1 MDVDCDKA
9 GYPDNGG
16 NKACTVYFAIE
27 CPGQCVYRTTLALE
41 NRKFLNQTVFKNPK
55 VNIPYYLPSAEDF
68 GDQYYTGSVGFDEI
82 MYFYNPV
89 AKNQSDMVLYLNK
102 TGPIG
107 KNGDVRVVVS
117 VQGNAGKEIFAN
129 QTNKFDNWF
138 YPNKTVARISSA
150 TNITTQP
157 EIIEICPRTFDL

>member
-1 MDVDCDKA
+1 
-9 GYPDNGG
+9 
-16 NKACTVYFAIE
+16 
-27 CPGQCVYRTTLALE
+27 
-41 NRKFLNQTVFKNPK
+41 
-55 VNIPYYLPSAEDF
+55 
-68 GDQYYTGSVGFDEI
+68 
-82 MYFYNPV
+82 MYFYYPV

-107 KNGDVRVVVS
+107 KNGDVRIVLS
-117 VQGNAGKEIFAN
+117 LQGNAGKEIFAN

-138 YPNKTVARISSA
+138 YPNKTVSRISSA